1 MFDMY
6 KIRPMLPSLRFSGV
20 KHHLYLCDEIPKK
33 LSYPVTKPCIALF
46 SIPISCDYCFF
57 HMNIPFIAHQYLTMH
72 IQFIAHQVD
81 QDPRIPL
88 KPGGFRVKSEASQS
102 SRPPAAL
109 QVAAVALLA
118 AALPAV
124 LPAVRVSSR

>member
-1 MFDMY
+1 
-6 KIRPMLPSLRFSGV
+6 
-20 KHHLYLCDEIPKK
+20 
-33 LSYPVTKPCIALF
+33 
-46 SIPISCDYCFF
+46 
-57 HMNIPFIAHQYLTMH
+57 MNIPFIAHPYLTMH

-81 QDPRIPL
+81 QDPLISL

-109 QVAAVALLA
+109 PVAAVALLA
-118 AALPAV
+118 AALPAA